1 MFLSLCDGLLFY
13 FIVFHFISVQFIS
26 FHFISFHFISFHFI
40 SFHFIS
46 FHFISFHFIS
56 FLFISF
62 HFISFYFI
70 LLYNHCVCNS
80 GAYMLTCAVV
90 IIILPFLY
98 RAFCDKFNKARVDH
112 LFSLLFEKALATP
125 PGANEKDCV
134 NKLTDLLPGVQ
145 WLNLPLTMEV
155 NII

>member
-1 MFLSLCDGLLFY
+1 MVKTFTHSTFLYIYTPPVCFCPFVMDSC
-13 FIVFHFISVQFIS
+13 FIL
-26 FHFISFHFISFHFI
+26 FHFISFHFISFH
-40 SFHFIS
+40 
-46 FHFISFHFIS
+46 
-56 FLFISF
+56 
-62 HFISFYFI
+62 FI

-90 IIILPFLY
+90 IIILPLLY